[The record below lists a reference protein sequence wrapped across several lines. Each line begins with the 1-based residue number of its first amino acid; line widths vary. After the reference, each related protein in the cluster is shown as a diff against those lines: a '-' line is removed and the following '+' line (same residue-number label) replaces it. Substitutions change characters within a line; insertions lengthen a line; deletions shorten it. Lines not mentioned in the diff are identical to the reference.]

1 MCVCVLEMAQLTLNI
16 GASNPRCPH
25 VKPPGIYHTELGE
38 TVFYVSQL
46 LCLCVCVCVWGC
58 AIVLLNVILC
68 VCECVCVSVCVGCEG
83 DLL

>member
-1 MCVCVLEMAQLTLNI
+1 MCVCLRVCVCMFVCVCVLEMAQLTLNI

-46 LCLCVCVCVWGC
+46 LCVCVCVCVW
-58 AIVLLNVILC
+58 LS
-68 VCECVCVSVCVGCEG
+68 VCVSV
-83 DLL
+83 